1 MSGALAE
8 RVFAA
13 KLRKVGFTDVWIG
26 EKVPYG
32 IEHAALYPLFTDE
45 LVDLMRRLIPPHRQD
60 RVAISVIAK
69 ARKP

>member
-1 MSGALAE
+1 VSGALAE

-13 KLRKVGFTDVWIG
+13 KLQKAGFVDVWIG

-32 IEHAALYPLFTDE
+32 IEDAALYPLFTDD
-45 LVDLMRRLIPPHRQD
+45 LVELMRELIPAERQD
-60 RVAISVIAK
+60 RVAISVIAR

>member
-1 MSGALAE
+1 VSGALAE

-13 KLRKVGFTDVWIG
+13 KLHKVGFTDVWIG
-26 EKVPYG
+26 EKIPYG
-32 IEHAALYPLFTDE
+32 IEHATLYPLFTDD
-45 LVDLMRRLIPPHRQD
+45 LVELMRRLIPADRQD